1 MERDN
6 FYHWSLLPLREL
18 WRVLRV
24 EMPRL
29 SDPVKWCWWKHHCGR
44 WVMSETHGLGS
55 AVLLLCCVQ
64 VPSCIRYT

>member
-1 MERDN
+1 MKRDN

-29 SDPVKWCWWKHHCGR
+29 SDPVKWRWWKLE
-44 WVMSETHGLGS
+44 VSN
-55 AVLLLCCVQ
+55 V
-64 VPSCIRYT
+64 